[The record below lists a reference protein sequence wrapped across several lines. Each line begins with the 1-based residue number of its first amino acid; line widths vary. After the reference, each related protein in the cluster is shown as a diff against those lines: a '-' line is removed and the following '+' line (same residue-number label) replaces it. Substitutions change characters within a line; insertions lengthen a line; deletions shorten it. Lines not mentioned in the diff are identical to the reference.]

1 MSSVISEAS
10 FVGWWAAGAGVSV
23 PSCRAW
29 NRGACYPG
37 AQAWRG
43 WEGGRGGR
51 RGVMHCGGAMLVVA
65 VLRVVVLT
73 AALPGG
79 DGGGGSGAARR
90 RRGVTPRRS
99 AWLSSPAGQ
108 TRCFVL
114 IFSTVRYSV

>member
-1 MSSVISEAS
+1 MSSVRSEAG
-10 FVGWWAAGAGVSV
+10 FVGRCAAGTGVSV

-29 NRGACYPG
+29 NKGACYPG

-79 DGGGGSGAARR
+79 GGGGGGAARR
-90 RRGVTPRRS
+90 RRGVTPRRP
-99 AWLSSPAGQ
+99 AWPSPPAGQ
-108 TRCFVL
+108 TRRFVL
-114 IFSTVRYSV
+114 IFSTVPYSV